1 MNLNKIGIIGYG
13 EVGQAFARGLS
24 AAKHLSIDIFDIQ
37 FNAVDTSNDLR
48 SLAKSQGSNIEKDI
62 KALVAN
68 NDMILSTVTCQNA
81 LKVAEES
88 SPHIKE
94 GKIFVDMNTVTP
106 NLKIEINQLIQKRG
120 GIFIEVAILGTVA
133 SYGYKSPILACG
145 KKASDFA
152 DFFNRL
158 GFKVSFLS
166 EEIGKASYMKMLR
179 SVFAKG
185 VESLLIEML
194 VAAERCDMLETVMNE
209 IVEHMDKSSFLKI
222 AETWIT
228 TNVIHARRRAEEM
241 DHVIETLTNLK
252 VKPIMA
258 SATKDRLTS
267 SSELNI
273 LKNFKGENLRDYREV
288 IKVMVAM
295 DYT

>member
-1 MNLNKIGIIGYG
+1 MDLNKIGIIGYG

-24 AAKHLSIDIFDIQ
+24 AAKHISIDIFDIR
-37 FNAVDTSNDLR
+37 FNVVDTSNDLR
-48 SLAKSQGSNIEKDI
+48 SLAKSPGLNIEKDI
-62 KALVAN
+62 KTLVAN
-68 NDMILSTVTCQNA
+68 NDLILSAVTCQNA
-81 LKVAEES
+81 VKVAEES

-106 NLKIEINQLIQKRG
+106 NLKIEINELIQKRG

-273 LKNFKGENLRDYREV
+273 LKNLKGENLRDYREV